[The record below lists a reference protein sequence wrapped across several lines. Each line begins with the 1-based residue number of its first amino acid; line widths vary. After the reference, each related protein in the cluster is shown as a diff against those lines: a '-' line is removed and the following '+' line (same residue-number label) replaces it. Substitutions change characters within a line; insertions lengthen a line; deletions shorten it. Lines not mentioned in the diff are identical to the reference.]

1 VRTPI
6 AVAVLAA
13 VLAGLLALTVPTLSA
28 GAGAPAVL
36 HATAIHAFV
45 DPGGTPVML
54 NGVDVVPVWST
65 SPGRTWSQARYDS
78 IAAKGF
84 GSVRFVLYWDDFE
97 PAPGQFDQTG
107 LATLD
112 TAVAR
117 ARGAGL
123 YVVLDM
129 IHLWGPG
136 GLTSVPAWARSG
148 DSVSSVQANAGAYLR
163 MLAARYRDEPAV
175 AAYDPVNEPHRW
187 PIDQNAVLRMYDDAI
202 AAIRSV
208 APSKVVM
215 IEPTYGDTSIG
226 SACADF
232 SNLTQR
238 DNVVFSIHD
247 YFAGGDDDGFG
258 TGCRQ
263 AGRYAFDPAVGY
275 DPADQASLR
284 AHLLSYLDT
293 LRPEGIPLYVGE
305 WGMGAAAPHRDEWI
319 RDTVAL
325 FEEFRLGR
333 AWWEYW
339 TTSAGGALS
348 ATASDGSWLPFV
360 DALVAAAPVP
370 TPTTSPSATP
380 TASPSATPTASPSAT
395 PTASP
400 SATPT
405 ASPSATPIGTGDPVI
420 MAAGDFTNCQ
430 GPASCASSRSAKVK
444 AVMAA
449 EAPDAILGVGDFQY
463 QNIST
468 IGAGFDL
475 IFGPKP
481 GGLFAKIHPTAGP
494 THDVTSCTD
503 PAYERYWGR
512 DPMKGYSFDLG
523 EWHIVSLP
531 SAAYRYG
538 CDTAG
543 VLSWLD
549 ADLGANRRPCTL
561 AFWQDP
567 YWTRPTATHGRE
579 LELKPWVQTL
589 YDHDADVI
597 VQASN
602 HDYQRFA
609 PQDLGDRPDPARG
622 IRAFVVGTGGIG
634 VYPFTGTAANVEAS
648 DAGTFG
654 ALRLA
659 LHPSGYDWQ
668 FKPAAGG
675 AFTDAG
681 SGSCH

>member
-13 VLAGLLALTVPTLSA
+13 VLAGFLALTVPTLSA
-28 GAGAPAVL
+28 GTGAPAVL

-45 DPGGTPVML
+45 DPDGTPVAL
-54 NGVDVVPVWST
+54 NGVNVVPVWGNN
-65 SPGRTWSQARYDS
+65 PGRTWSQARYDS

-84 GSVRFVLYWDDFE
+84 NSVRFVLYWNLFE
-97 PAPGQFDQTG
+97 PAPGQFDQTT

-112 TAVAR
+112 TAVDR

-129 IHLWGPG
+129 IHLWGSG

-175 AAYDPVNEPHRW
+175 AAYDLVNEPHRW
-187 PIDQNAVLRMYDDAI
+187 PIDQNAVLRMYDDLI
-202 AAIRSV
+202 AAIRPV
-208 APSKVVM
+208 DPSKVVV
-215 IEPTYGDTSIG
+215 IEPTYGDTSIRG
-226 SACADF
+226 ACADL

-238 DNVVFSIHD
+238 GNVVFSIHD
-247 YFAGGDDDGFG
+247 YFAGGDDGGFG

-275 DPADQASLR
+275 DPVDQASLR
-284 AHLLSYLDT
+284 THLLSYLDT
-293 LRPEGIPLYVGE
+293 LRPEAIPLYVGE
-305 WGMGAAAPHRDEWI
+305 WGMGATAPHRDEWI

-325 FEEFRLGR
+325 FDEFRVGR

-339 TTSAGGALS
+339 TSSAGGAMS
-348 ATASDGSWLPFV
+348 ATAADGSWLPFV
-360 DALVAAAPVP
+360 DGLFAAAPVP
-370 TPTTSPSATP
+370 TP

-400 SATPT
+400 TATRT
-405 ASPSATPIGTGDPVI
+405 ADDPVI
-420 MAAGDFTNCQ
+420 MAAGDFTGCQ
-430 GPASCASSRSAKVK
+430 GPSSCANSNAAKVK

-449 EAPDAILGVGDFQY
+449 EAPDAILGIGDFQY
-463 QNIST
+463 QNISA
-468 IGAGFDL
+468 ISDGFDL

-481 GGLFAKIHPTAGP
+481 GGLFSKIHPTAGP

-503 PAYERYWGR
+503 PGYESYWGR

-523 EWHIVSLP
+523 AWHIVSLP
-531 SAAYRYG
+531 AAAYRYG

-543 VLSWLD
+543 VLSWLN
-549 ADLGANRRPCTL
+549 ADLDASRQPCTL

-567 YWTRPTATHGRE
+567 YWTRPTATHLRE
-579 LELKPWVQTL
+579 MKVKPWVQAL

-597 VQASN
+597 LQASN

-609 PQDLGDRPDPARG
+609 PQDLNDQADQVRG
-622 IRAFVVGTGGIG
+622 IRSFVVGTGGIG
-634 VYPFTGTAANVEAS
+634 VYAFTGIAPNVEAS
-648 DAGTFG
+648 EAGTFG

-659 LHPSGYDWQ
+659 LHPAGYDWE